1 MSTFAEL
8 QVDIQKVWLL
18 FSSVVLAFAFIF
30 GNSIR
35 QLYEAVIFLFVIHP
49 YDVGDWLTIDT
60 AQYQARTKSLLPVPI
75 GLCVTF
81 LISKRC
87 SKSER
92 DILVSLSARKL
103 HQPAQEAHLLAE
115 PQCLT
120 LDAVLCFNSYM
131 CGLSCYLWEACC
143 LCSAACNPKAL
154 EWCEWNTGI
163 TYFISCR
170 LRRSAW
176 LSPH

>member
-60 AQYQARTKSLLPVPI
+60 AQYQARTKVLLPVPI
-75 GLCVTF
+75 GLSVPF
-81 LISKRC
+81 LISRRC

-92 DILVSLSARKL
+92 LHQPAPRL
-103 HQPAQEAHLLAE
+103 HQPAQKAHLLKE

-120 LDAVLCFNSYM
+120 LDTVLCFNSYM
-131 CGLSCYLWEACC
+131 CGSSCHLGKH
-143 LCSAACNPKAL
+143 AACFLLHAIPK
-154 EWCEWNTGI
+154 
-163 TYFISCR
+163 
-170 LRRSAW
+170 
-176 LSPH
+176 H